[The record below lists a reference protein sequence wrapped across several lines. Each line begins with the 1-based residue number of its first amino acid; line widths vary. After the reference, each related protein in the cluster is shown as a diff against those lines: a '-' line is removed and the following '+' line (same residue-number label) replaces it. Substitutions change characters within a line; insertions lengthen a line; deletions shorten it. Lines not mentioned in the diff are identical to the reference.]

1 MEGEVEGLLVSRE
14 LDESSGMQGITTTGG
29 KHGMIC
35 GVNVFGVLFAAR
47 FISLF
52 FSLRI
57 EIPRMRLF
65 RHLDSRLALHRTH
78 SLYT

>member
-1 MEGEVEGLLVSRE
+1 MEGEVAFKDYWSARE

-47 FISLF
+47 FISLLSF
-52 FSLRI
+52 
-57 EIPRMRLF
+57 
-65 RHLDSRLALHRTH
+65 
-78 SLYT
+78 

>member
-1 MEGEVEGLLVSRE
+1 MEGEVVEGLLVSRE

-52 FSLRI
+52 SF
-57 EIPRMRLF
+57 
-65 RHLDSRLALHRTH
+65 
-78 SLYT
+78 